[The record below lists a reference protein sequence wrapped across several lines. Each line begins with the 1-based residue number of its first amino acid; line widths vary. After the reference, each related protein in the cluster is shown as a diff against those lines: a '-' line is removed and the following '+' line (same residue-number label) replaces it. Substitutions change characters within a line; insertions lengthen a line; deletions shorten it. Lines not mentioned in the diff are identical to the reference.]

1 MKPKNLLFTSAG
13 DNTNFENIWLDE
25 DRNYDVW
32 VVYYGDNEKTFS
44 RYSKK
49 VDYAER
55 RKGDKWQNFHYI
67 YNTQYDKIQ
76 EYDRIFFLDD
86 DIIITTDDINE
97 MFKLSLECDL
107 WICQPSF
114 ALGSEIGWDINTHH
128 PKYFLRYTNFVENNS
143 CLMTK
148 NSIKKFMEIYDPQ
161 LISFGIDY
169 IYMIANDVHNLQNLK
184 RFAIIDNIQCIN
196 PPGKIKAK
204 GKIKSRTVRSFQLQN
219 KNISKRY
226 WPNNDITNSKSNSRE
241 FAKLEN
247 HHKRKELFIE
257 YCKKNNFTIF
267 TPNVIKVVTNQT
279 QDIAHAKSNF
289 SSFID
294 IKFDKTI
301 QFEKNENNKIA
312 FLFLTRNNLKQPK
325 LWYDFLSE
333 GNGKCNIYVHSKER
347 EKLNQQ
353 FLIDHQIPEHIHTE
367 WGRTSLV
374 TATNLLIKN
383 ALKDKTNK
391 MFVLVSESCIP
402 LYSFETIHEVL
413 LNLSGTSNKSYLYT
427 KITPKKEA
435 DLDEY
440 RYSMIKMKDAVY
452 TQLSRNGDPTKEL
465 GITWDNCM
473 RNSQWMILNRE
484 HAEIIDQHNHES
496 LWKNFNV
503 ADEWYHYNV
512 LRYYDPKIVEN
523 TITSIKPT
531 FFMYVRPN
539 QLKGDN
545 QVKNTISNPNAHPVE
560 FDNLE
565 DIKSVLKDNP
575 SLFLRKVSEN
585 LKIDYKDLNFNLE
598 K

>member
-1 MKPKNLLFTSAG
+1 MKDLPKKIKNLLFTSAG
-13 DNTNFENIWLDE
+13 DNTNFENIWLDKN
-25 DRNYDVW
+25 RNYDVW
-32 VVYYGDNEKTFS
+32 VVYYGDNEKTFN

-49 VDYAER
+49 VNYAEK
-55 RKGDKWQNFHYI
+55 RKGGKFQNFHHI

-114 ALGSEIGWDINTHH
+114 ALGSEIGWDINIHH
-128 PKYFLRYTNFVENNS
+128 PEYFLRYTNFIEVNS

-148 NSIKKFMEIYDPQ
+148 EAINNFMKLYSPELVGFGVDYVFMEANKPPKE
-161 LISFGIDY
+161 DY
-169 IYMIANDVHNLQNLK
+169 K
-184 RFAIIDNIQCIN
+184 RFAIIDKIQCIN
-196 PPGKIKAK
+196 PPGVLKSK
-204 GKIKSRTVRSFQLQN
+204 GKILSKTVKSFQL
-219 KNISKRY
+219 KYKSYSSKY
-226 WPNNDITNSKSNSRE
+226 WPNNDVTNKSNSRE
-241 FAKLEN
+241 LSKLKN
-247 HHKRKELFIE
+247 SKDRKKIWKAFSKKHNIPSYLPQSTYGVVNKTQLIE
-257 YCKKNNFTIF
+257 Y
-267 TPNVIKVVTNQT
+267 
-279 QDIAHAKSNF
+279 AKSNF
-289 SSFID
+289 SPFVDVSFS
-294 IKFDKTI
+294 KTI
-301 QFEKNENNKIA
+301 IFEKNENNKIA
-312 FLFLTRNNLKQPK
+312 FLFLTRNNLKQPQ
-325 LWYDFLSE
+325 LWYDFLSD
-333 GNGKCNIYVHSKER
+333 GKGKCNMYAHTKER
-347 EKLNQQ
+347 DKLNQQ

-367 WGRTSLV
+367 WGNTNLV
-374 TATNLLIKN
+374 TATNALIKN

-402 LYSFETIHEVL
+402 LYPFETIHEVL

-427 KITPKKEA
+427 KITPKNT
-435 DLDEY
+435 LDVF
-440 RYSMIKMKDAVY
+440 IKMKDAVY
-452 TQLSRNGDPTKEL
+452 TQLSKNGNPTKEL

-484 HAEIIDQHNHES
+484 HAEIVDQHNHES

-503 ADEWYHYNV
+503 ADEWYYYNV
-512 LRYYDPKIVEN
+512 LRYYDPKIIEN
-523 TITSIKPT
+523 TITSIKST
-531 FFMYVRPN
+531 FFMYVHPN
-539 QLKGDN
+539 QLKDDN
-545 QVKNTISNPNAHPVE
+545 QIKNIISNPNAHPLE